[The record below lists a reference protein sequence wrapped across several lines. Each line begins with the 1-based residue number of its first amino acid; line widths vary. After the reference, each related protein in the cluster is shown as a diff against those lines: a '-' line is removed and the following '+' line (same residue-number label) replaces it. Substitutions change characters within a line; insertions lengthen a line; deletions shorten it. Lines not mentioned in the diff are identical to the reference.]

1 MSDQYVEKHW
11 REINCRT
18 TIDDTTFRQGL
29 KDFKFS
35 VGQGYGFIPAQSY
48 FRVDLEITVA
58 GNAPTVA
65 DNAAFADNVC
75 GNLFNNIYFNMGGQT
90 VSHITNG
97 VAQCDILKNRLTKNC
112 VYNKSIGMSQ
122 GLAGHH
128 FDRRKLLVDTANGT
142 VNITDAQNNVKIVTG
157 IDANGD
163 VVYGAIA
170 NLNTSIADVENK
182 AKEESQTG
190 RNRRFFIWQPALG
203 IFDYSQPL
211 GAGEYEIQLN
221 PSQDYRLSGIDTS
234 RLVAGKTV
242 AGDAGD
248 EVNLKI
254 REMRFYACMCRVNL
268 PSSGEEILHLMEMDV
283 YTANLNTGTVNLN
296 EEFTVPSST
305 RALTLFMQDQ
315 KAGKDT
321 SVPPSRFHNV
331 YDSANDEVNR
341 DALTLQN
348 YQIEY
353 GNMTKPTIRFESKFD
368 DTTQQLYQRYIQTA
382 LESGQYF
389 QLTGAETFEEWME
402 RGPIF
407 HETFV
412 KSADNLATRVHV
424 VGQYG
429 TVTGNCRAFLI
440 AHYSRTIKI
449 TRQNG
454 LVVNVQSLNV

>member
-1 MSDQYVEKHW
+1 M
-11 REINCRT
+11 IA
-18 TIDDTTFRQGL
+18 
-29 KDFKFS
+29 
-35 VGQGYGFIPAQSY
+35 P
-48 FRVDLEITVA
+48 VA
-58 GNAPTVA
+58 
-65 DNAAFADNVC
+65 
-75 GNLFNNIYFNMGGQT
+75 
-90 VSHITNG
+90 
-97 VAQCDILKNRLTKNC
+97 
-112 VYNKSIGMSQ
+112 
-122 GLAGHH
+122 
-128 FDRRKLLVDTANGT
+128 
-142 VNITDAQNNVKIVTG
+142 
-157 IDANGD
+157 ANGD
-163 VVYGAIA
+163 AVYGAIA
-170 NLNTSIADVENK
+170 GLPGSIADVENK
-182 AKEESQTG
+182 AKEENQTG

-242 AGDAGD
+242 AGDGGG

-283 YTANLNTGTVNLN
+283 YTANLNAVTNIN

-331 YDSANDEVNR
+331 YANGTVNT
-341 DALTLQN
+341 DALTLRN

-368 DTTQQLYQRYIQTA
+368 NTTQQLYQRYIQTA

-429 TVTGNCRAFLI
+429 SVTVNCRAFLI